1 MVIALDLDGTL
12 LDIKLKYHA
21 VYNHIVTEHGATP
34 LDVDTYWTMKRNKV
48 PNEKILSEGRCFLDR
63 NIYQQRFSELIE
75 TPPYLNRD
83 RLTPGADEFL
93 KMISD
98 FAEPVLVTL
107 RKNIG
112 ALSEQLKNLH
122 LSGYFKKIVHDTT
135 KDIETAWQRKEH
147 LFKKNFDGKNGIVIG
162 DSEADIRAGRSIGF
176 ETVALTCGIRTEK
189 ILIQYHPDY
198 ILPDLRSVLVHF
210 VEKGVI
216 SK

>member
-21 VYNHIVTEHGATP
+21 VYSHIVTEHGSAA

-63 NIYQQRFSELIE
+63 NIYQQHFSELIE
-75 TPPYLNRD
+75 TPLYLNRD

-98 FAEPVLVTL
+98 FSEPVLVTL
-107 RKNIG
+107 RKNVG
-112 ALSEQLKNLH
+112 TLSEQLKNLR
-122 LSGYFKKIVHDTT
+122 LGRYFKKIIYDTT

-147 LFKKNFDGKNGIVIG
+147 LFKKNFNGKNGIVVG
-162 DSEADIRAGRSIGF
+162 DSEADIRAGKSMGF
-176 ETVALTCGIRTEK
+176 ETIALSCGIRTEK
-189 ILIQYHPDY
+189 ILAQYHPDCV
-198 ILPDLRSVLVHF
+198 LPDMRSLLSHF
-210 VEKGVI
+210 IEKGVI
-216 SK
+216 KK